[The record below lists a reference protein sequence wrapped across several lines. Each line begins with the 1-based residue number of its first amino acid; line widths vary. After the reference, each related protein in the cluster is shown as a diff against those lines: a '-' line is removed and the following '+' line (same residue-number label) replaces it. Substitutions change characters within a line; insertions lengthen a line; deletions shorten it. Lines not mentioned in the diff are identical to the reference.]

1 MNPLEFNFHG
11 WTNHFSSTILKAVG
25 VENKKEKNKQVF
37 KKEMSICRKATIYK
51 WSSGNWNMFSKDIN
65 IISGGTAGIP

>member
-1 MNPLEFNFHG
+1 MNSLELNVHG
-11 WTNHFSSTILKAVG
+11 WTNLSGSTILKADG
-25 VENKKEKNKQVF
+25 VENKKEKDKHVF
-37 KKEMSICRKATIYK
+37 KKEMSICRKVTSYK